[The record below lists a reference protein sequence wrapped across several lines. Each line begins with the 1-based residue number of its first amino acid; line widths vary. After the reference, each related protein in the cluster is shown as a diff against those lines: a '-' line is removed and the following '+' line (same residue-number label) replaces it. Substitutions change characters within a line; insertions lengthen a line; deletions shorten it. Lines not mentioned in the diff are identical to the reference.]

1 MDTTESLPIIAISIG
16 LYQMFYRFNKVR
28 KSGGDTEF
36 DIVYIL
42 SGIIASLLWTVYQ
55 YRKGSNISVIY
66 SSMGLF
72 LGMYTLLK
80 MLKSIPA
87 NKKEEWK
94 QLYINYNS
102 VQFHQK
108 IEDENDQRQMRL
120 MGVKVD
126 RHHPVQTFHILK
138 L

>member
-28 KSGGDTEF
+28 KSDDDIEF

-55 YRKGSNISVIY
+55 YRKGTNISVIY
-66 SSMGLF
+66 SSAGLF

-80 MLKSIPA
+80 MLKSTPT
-87 NKKEEWK
+87 NKKEE
-94 QLYINYNS
+94 
-102 VQFHQK
+102 
-108 IEDENDQRQMRL
+108 
-120 MGVKVD
+120 
-126 RHHPVQTFHILK
+126 
-138 L
+138 

>member
-28 KSGGDTEF
+28 KSDDDIEF

-55 YRKGSNISVIY
+55 YRKGTNISVIY
-66 SSMGLF
+66 SSASLF

-80 MLKSIPA
+80 MLKSTPS
-87 NKKEEWK
+87 NKKEE
-94 QLYINYNS
+94 
-102 VQFHQK
+102 
-108 IEDENDQRQMRL
+108 
-120 MGVKVD
+120 
-126 RHHPVQTFHILK
+126 
-138 L
+138 

>member
-28 KSGGDTEF
+28 KSDNYIEF

-80 MLKSIPA
+80 MLKSTPS
-87 NKKEEWK
+87 NKKEE
-94 QLYINYNS
+94 
-102 VQFHQK
+102 
-108 IEDENDQRQMRL
+108 
-120 MGVKVD
+120 
-126 RHHPVQTFHILK
+126 
-138 L
+138 

>member
-28 KSGGDTEF
+28 KSDDDIEF

-55 YRKGSNISVIY
+55 YRKGTNISVLY

-80 MLKSIPA
+80 MLKSTPT
-87 NKKEEWK
+87 NKKEE
-94 QLYINYNS
+94 
-102 VQFHQK
+102 
-108 IEDENDQRQMRL
+108 
-120 MGVKVD
+120 
-126 RHHPVQTFHILK
+126 
-138 L
+138 

>member
-1 MDTTESLPIIAISIG
+1 MDTTDSLPIIAISIG

-28 KSGGDTEF
+28 KSDDDIEF

-55 YRKGSNISVIY
+55 YRKGTNISVLY

-80 MLKSIPA
+80 MLKSTPT
-87 NKKEEWK
+87 NKKEE
-94 QLYINYNS
+94 
-102 VQFHQK
+102 
-108 IEDENDQRQMRL
+108 
-120 MGVKVD
+120 
-126 RHHPVQTFHILK
+126 
-138 L
+138 

>member
-55 YRKGSNISVIY
+55 YRKGTNISVIY
-66 SSMGLF
+66 SSASLF

-80 MLKSIPA
+80 MLKSTPA
-87 NKKEEWK
+87 NKKEE
-94 QLYINYNS
+94 
-102 VQFHQK
+102 
-108 IEDENDQRQMRL
+108 
-120 MGVKVD
+120 
-126 RHHPVQTFHILK
+126 
-138 L
+138 

>member
-16 LYQMFYRFNKVR
+16 LYQMFYNFNKVR
-28 KSGGDTEF
+28 KSDNDTEF

-55 YRKGSNISVIY
+55 YRKGTNISVIY
-66 SSMGLF
+66 SSAGLF

-80 MLKSIPA
+80 MLKSTPT
-87 NKKEEWK
+87 NKKEERK

-108 IEDENDQRQMRL
+108 IKDENDQQQMHL
-120 MGVKVD
+120 MGVKAH
-126 RHHPVQTFHILK
+126 RHHPDQIFHLLK